1 MFRWW
6 IGKQRGARVAQN
18 DQDATVEV
26 GALDGP
32 TGSDSSAPDRADAAG
47 SVMQLLAEGV
57 PLTLLAD
64 LAAPDGPASQVILE
78 TEGLPDDAWWETD
91 ADADEVADQAS
102 DQASD
107 ELVPDPDA
115 ARE

>member
-1 MFRWW
+1 VLRWW
-6 IGKQRGARVAQN
+6 LGWQRGTRVAQN
-18 DQDATVEV
+18 DQDLDVSV
-26 GALDGP
+26 GTPGDQ
-32 TGSDSSAPDRADAAG
+32 TGSDVTTPDPADLAAA
-47 SVMQLLAEGV
+47 VMRLLAEGV

-91 ADADEVADQAS
+91 SDVEEAS

-107 ELVPDPDA
+107 EVVPDPEA
-115 ARE
+115 APG

>member
-1 MFRWW
+1 M
-6 IGKQRGARVAQN
+6 AQN
-18 DQDATVEV
+18 DQDLTVDV
-26 GALDGP
+26 GAPDGP
-32 TGSDSSAPDRADAAG
+32 NGSDASAFDRADAAG

-78 TEGLPDDAWWETD
+78 TEGLPDDTWWETD
-91 ADADEVADQAS
+91 GDADQAS
-102 DQASD
+102 DEASD
-107 ELVPDPDA
+107 ELAPDPDA

>member
-1 MFRWW
+1 M
-6 IGKQRGARVAQN
+6 VQN
-18 DQDATVEV
+18 DPDLTVDV
-26 GALDGP
+26 GAPDGP
-32 TGSDSSAPDRADAAG
+32 TGSDAATPDPADAAG
-47 SVMQLLAEGV
+47 AVMQLLAEGV

-78 TEGLPDDAWWETD
+78 TEGLPDDAWWETETD
-91 ADADEVADQAS
+91 TDQAP

-107 ELVPDPDA
+107 ELVPDPQA